1 VIDHTAP
8 ASPTSV
14 KPAEEATLPRRPRH
28 LTRAVA
34 GALTVT
40 ALAAP
45 AAVAR
50 PVDAAPGATASPP
63 ASVRS
68 DAAGPAPT
76 VIRPVDDG
84 FDWGS
89 AGMGAAAAAAIVLL
103 SLGGV
108 RAGSRVRVRPA
119 P

>member
-1 VIDHTAP
+1 MP
-8 ASPTSV
+8 RC
-14 KPAEEATLPRRPRH
+14 PRR
-28 LTRAVA
+28 LTRALA
-34 GALTVT
+34 GALAIT

-50 PVDAAPGATASPP
+50 PVDATPSRMASPP
-63 ASVRS
+63 ASSHSNATV
-68 DAAGPAPT
+68 PAPT
-76 VIRPVDDG
+76 VIRTIDNG

-89 AGMGAAAAAAIVLL
+89 AGIGAGAAAAIILL

-108 RAGSRVRVRPA
+108 RVGSRVSVRPA

>member
-1 VIDHTAP
+1 MPHR
-8 ASPTSV
+8 
-14 KPAEEATLPRRPRH
+14 PRR

-34 GALTVT
+34 GALAVT

-45 AAVAR
+45 TAVAR
-50 PVDAAPGATASPP
+50 PVDPASGWTASPP
-63 ASVRS
+63 ASS
-68 DAAGPAPT
+68 QSHAAAPAPT
-76 VIRPVDDG
+76 VIRTIDDG
-84 FDWGS
+84 FDWDS
-89 AGMGAAAAAAIVLL
+89 AGIGAGAAAAIILL